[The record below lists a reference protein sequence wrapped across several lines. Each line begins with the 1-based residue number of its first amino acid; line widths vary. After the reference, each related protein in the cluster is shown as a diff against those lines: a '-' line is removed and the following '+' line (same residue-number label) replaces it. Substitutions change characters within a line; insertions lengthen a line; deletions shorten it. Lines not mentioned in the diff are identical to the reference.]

1 MGYISNTGDDIR
13 AMLDCIG
20 VESLDD
26 LFSDIP
32 PELRFHGRLNLPESL
47 SGIELDAHLRQ
58 LAQKNILRES
68 FTGAGSYRHYIPAV
82 VDHLSS
88 RSEFYTAYT
97 PYQPEVSQG
106 TLTAIFEYQTM
117 ICRLTGMDVS
127 NAGLYDGATSLA
139 ESVLLSSRMNG
150 RKKVLICDSVHPHYR
165 DVLKTYAWANGL
177 TVETV
182 PHKAGLFDPDRV
194 EHAADEMTTAVVA
207 QNPNFFG
214 SLEGM
219 DQLAESAHRKGAFF
233 IYLVTE
239 PLSLGLLKT
248 PRSLGADIVCGEAG
262 SFGNPPGLGGPC
274 LGLLAVKEPFLRK
287 IPGRIAGRTEDA
299 DGKEAYVLTLQTREQ
314 HIRRDQATSNICTNE
329 ALCALRAVIYLSH
342 VGNQI
347 RPLAQLNHTLA
358 SYLKNGLHRKGLP
371 SVFSSPYFNEFAVK
385 VPSAEKLTEKL
396 NSQGIQFGID
406 LGRWYPEY
414 RDCLLVACT
423 ECTPPDLIDRVLE
436 CL

>member
-1 MGYISNTGDDIR
+1 
-13 AMLDCIG
+13 MLDCIG
-20 VESLDD
+20 VDSLDD

-32 PELRFHGRLNLPESL
+32 QELRFHRRLNLPEAL
-47 SGIELDAHLRQ
+47 SEIELDAHLRQ
-58 LAQKNILRES
+58 LAGKNSLRES
-68 FTGAGSYRHYIPAV
+68 FTGAGCCRHYIPAI
-82 VDHLSS
+82 VDHLAS

-150 RKKVLICDSVHPHYR
+150 RRKILLCSTVHPHYR
-165 DVLKTYAWANGL
+165 EVLKTYAWANGL

-182 PHKAGLFDPDRV
+182 PHKEGLFDPDRADSAV
-194 EHAADEMTTAVVA
+194 DEMTTAIVA

-214 SLEGM
+214 GLEEIEK
-219 DQLAESAHRKGAFF
+219 LAQTAHRKGAFF

-239 PLSLGLLKT
+239 PLSLGMLRA
-248 PRSLGADIVCGEAG
+248 PGRLGADIVCGEAAG
-262 SFGNPPGLGGPC
+262 FGNPPGFGGPC

-287 IPGRIAGRTEDA
+287 LPGRLVGRTEDA

-314 HIRRDQATSNICTNE
+314 HIRREQATSNICTNE
-329 ALCALRAVIYLSH
+329 ALCALRAVIYLAF

-347 RPLAQLNHTLA
+347 RPLAQLNHRLA
-358 SYLKNGLHRKGLP
+358 SYLKAGLTRKGIQ
-371 SVFSSPYFNEFAVK
+371 SVFTSPFFNEFAVK

-396 NSQGIQFGID
+396 NARGIQFGVD

-423 ECTPPDLIDRVLE
+423 ECTPPDAIDRVLASV
-436 CL
+436 